1 MPVAL
6 ASAVPVKT
14 DHGATSPQPTTPAL
28 VVIFT
33 MAPGIES
40 SMSPTPCRRF
50 ILSGHL
56 TTSTATPVIRNS
68 LMTDLERPEPARSR
82 RIARLYLVRHD
93 PQNRRQSGRSGCS
106 EHGVIGARMVG
117 VRTASFLLRKATMS

>member
-14 DHGATSPQPTTPAL
+14 DHGATSPHPTTPAL

-68 LMTDLERPEPARSR
+68 LMTDLGHPN
-82 RIARLYLVRHD
+82 RHD
-93 PQNRRQSGRSGCS
+93 HAGSHDFILSVMIRKIAGSRDEVGAANMATAGGRKTI
-106 EHGVIGARMVG
+106 GVIEATGAAR
-117 VRTASFLLRKATMS
+117 